1 MGKYFID
8 EKDIYR
14 IEFPD
19 GEYIDIKT
27 ELSQADADYITHS
40 MAQTKIGNTM
50 EIDIKLGR
58 LPLLE
63 RSIVAWSFK
72 DSEGKP
78 VPINSETISQLRSKY
93 RILVFKEIDRL
104 NIEAQSFSKN

>member
-14 IEFPD
+14 INFPD
-19 GEYIDIKT
+19 GEWIDIKT
-27 ELSQADADYITHS
+27 ELSQTDADYITHS

-63 RSIVAWSFK
+63 CSIVAWSFK
-72 DSEGKP
+72 DGDNP

-104 NIEAQSFSKN
+104 NIESQSFAKN